1 MMLARTSD
9 AQLLSAARTSRRAF
23 GAFYDRYER
32 AVAGYFM
39 RRTRDPEVSADLTA
53 EVFAAAL
60 AAADRYR
67 PETETA
73 APWLFAIAQNTLASS
88 VRRGRVEEDAR
99 RKLGVDAAVELDH
112 RSVAR
117 LEQAVVGD
125 AWVADV
131 LRRLPADQRDAIRA
145 HVLEDRS
152 YDEIAAALQTS
163 SLVVRKRVS
172 RGLARLRQELK
183 ETT

>member
-1 MMLARTSD
+1 MVARTSD
-9 AQLLSAARTSRRAF
+9 AQLLLAARTSRRAF

-32 AVAGYFM
+32 GIAGYFM
-39 RRTRDPEVSADLTA
+39 RRTGDPEVSADLTA
-53 EVFAAAL
+53 EVFAAAFV
-60 AAADRYR
+60 AADRYR
-67 PETETA
+67 PDHETA
-73 APWLFAIAQNTLASS
+73 APRLFAIAQNTLASS
-88 VRRGRVEEDAR
+88 ARRGRVEEEAR
-99 RKLGVDAAVELDH
+99 RKLGVDAAVELDR

-125 AWVADV
+125 AWVSD
-131 LRRLPADQRDAIRA
+131 LLHRLPADQREAIHAR
-145 HVLEDRS
+145 VLEDRS